1 MSFLPRSKNLLIAG
15 GSIGVMMIGAVVVN
29 NATLAAQP
37 DVPCKDGQVTIAVPK
52 PNIGILDHAEA
63 PTLATLYAQKWSS
76 VSLDAIIAANPD
88 LKLKATGT
96 LPKSSS
102 GKVCLTIPK
111 AAATPA
117 KKVQK
122 TEPTTETADPAATPE
137 VSAKGKA

>member
-1 MSFLPRSKNLLIAG
+1 MFKPGKNLVYAAG
-15 GSIGVMMIGAVVVN
+15 AIITLMVGAVVVN

-37 DVPCKDGQVTIAVPK
+37 DVPCKDSQETITVPK
-52 PNIGILDHAEA
+52 PNIGIFDHAKP
-63 PTLATLYAQKWSS
+63 PTLATLYAQRWTS

-111 AAATPA
+111 SSSPA
-117 KKVQK
+117 KKVQTQDK
-122 TEPTTETADPAATPE
+122 TTETADPTATPE
-137 VSAKGKA
+137 VSPKGKA